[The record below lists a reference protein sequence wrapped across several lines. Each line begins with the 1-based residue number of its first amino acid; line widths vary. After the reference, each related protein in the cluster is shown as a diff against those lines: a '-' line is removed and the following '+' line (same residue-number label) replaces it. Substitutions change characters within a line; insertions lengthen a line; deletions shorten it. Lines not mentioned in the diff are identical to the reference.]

1 MSERGYT
8 RSATESTDNH
18 CNHMEAKKHTA
29 ENMSSDKAGNFLR
42 RIIHLG
48 INGGGGLSSARDL
61 GDRYLRN
68 PAYTTKM
75 ERIEALAKW
84 EERKNF
90 TSGFLTSLG
99 GIISLPVAIPASL
112 GINWVLQTRM
122 VAAMAY
128 IGGFDIDDPPV
139 RMTIALCL
147 LGKKGKKL
155 LSKDIQEISDL
166 LRKNTLS
173 QVPKQTIQLINQAVA
188 GRLMQVATAKGFSRV
203 SKAIPILG
211 GAVGGVLDYMSC
223 RETAEFAKEFFQFDL
238 GVEINYT
245 DNEDAD

>member
-1 MSERGYT
+1 ME
-8 RSATESTDNH
+8 ENNSTGD
-18 CNHMEAKKHTA
+18 KT
-29 ENMSSDKAGNFLR
+29 SSDKSGKFLK

-48 INGGGGLSSARDL
+48 INGGGGLSSARQL
-61 GDRYLRN
+61 GNQYLQN
-68 PAYTTKM
+68 PAFKTKI
-75 ERIEALAKW
+75 ERIDALVKW

-90 TSGFLTSLG
+90 TSGFITSLG
-99 GIISLPVAIPASL
+99 GILSLPVAIPASL

-139 RMTIALCL
+139 RMSIALCL

-155 LSKDIQEISDL
+155 LNRDIQELSQL
-166 LRKNTLS
+166 LRKNALS
-173 QVPKQTIQLINQAVA
+173 QMPKQTIQMENQAVA
-188 GRLMQVATAKGFSRV
+188 SRLMRVATTKGFSRF

-223 RETAEFAKEFFQFDL
+223 RETAEFAKELFQFEQ
-238 GVEINYT
+238 GVEIHHQGPNSP
-245 DNEDAD
+245 A

>member
-1 MSERGYT
+1 ME
-8 RSATESTDNH
+8 ENDSTD
-18 CNHMEAKKHTA
+18 ERT
-29 ENMSSDKAGNFLR
+29 SSDKASVFLK

-61 GDRYLRN
+61 GDQYLQN
-68 PAYTTKM
+68 PAYTTKI
-75 ERIEALAKW
+75 ERIDALTKW

-147 LGKKGKKL
+147 LGKRGKKL
-155 LSKDIQEISDL
+155 LNKDVQELTKL
-166 LRKNTLS
+166 LRKNALS

-188 GRLMQVATAKGFSRV
+188 GRLMQAATAKGFSRV

-211 GAVGGVLDYMSC
+211 GAVGGVLDFMSC
-223 RETAEFAKEFFQFDL
+223 RETAEFAKELFQFYQ
-238 GVEINYT
+238 GVEISYPESDT
-245 DNEDAD
+245 PD

>member
-1 MSERGYT
+1 ME
-8 RSATESTDNH
+8 ENKSTGSQG
-18 CNHMEAKKHTA
+18 
-29 ENMSSDKAGNFLR
+29 SSDTAGTFLK
-42 RIIHLG
+42 RILHLG
-48 INGGGGLSSARDL
+48 INGGGGLSSAREL
-61 GDRYLRN
+61 GDKYLQN
-68 PAYTTKM
+68 PAYQTKM

-128 IGGFDIDDPPV
+128 VGGFDIDDPPV
-139 RMTIALCL
+139 RMSIALCL
-147 LGKKGKKL
+147 LGKKGKNL
-155 LSKDIQEISDL
+155 LTKDIQELSEL

-173 QVPKQTIQLINQAVA
+173 QLPKQTIQLVNQAVA

-203 SKAIPILG
+203 SKAIPLLG
-211 GAVGGVLDYMSC
+211 GAVGGTLDFLSC
-223 RETAEFAKEFFQFDL
+223 RETAEFAKELFQFHI
-238 GVEINYT
+238 GVELDHT
-245 DNEDAD
+245 GDSDQD

>member
-1 MSERGYT
+1 ME
-8 RSATESTDNH
+8 ENNSTDN
-18 CNHMEAKKHTA
+18 KT
-29 ENMSSDKAGNFLR
+29 SSDKASVFLK

-48 INGGGGLSSARDL
+48 INGGGGLSSAKDL
-61 GDRYLRN
+61 GDQYLQN
-68 PAYTTKM
+68 PAYTTKI
-75 ERIEALAKW
+75 ERIDALGKW

-147 LGKKGKKL
+147 LGKRGKKL
-155 LSKDIQEISDL
+155 LNKDVQELTKL
-166 LRKNTLS
+166 LRKNALS

-188 GRLMQVATAKGFSRV
+188 GRLMQAATAKGFSRV

-211 GAVGGVLDYMSC
+211 GAVGGVLDFMSC
-223 RETAEFAKEFFQFDL
+223 RETAEFAKELFQFHQ
-238 GVEINYT
+238 GVEISYPESDT
-245 DNEDAD
+245 PD